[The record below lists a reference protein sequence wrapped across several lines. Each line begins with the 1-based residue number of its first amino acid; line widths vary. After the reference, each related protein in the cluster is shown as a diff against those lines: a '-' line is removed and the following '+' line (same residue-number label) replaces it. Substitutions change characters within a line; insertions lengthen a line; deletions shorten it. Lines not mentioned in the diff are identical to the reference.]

1 MLCSLL
7 CYHKR
12 MTVVLRSLL
21 LWLVLLAVPF
31 QGYAAAAMPCAPA
44 IAAAAQAATHDHAAM
59 LASQHASPHETDQAA
74 HHGGKCGN
82 AAACCSAAALAPP
95 LPSVAAPPPHGSAAI
110 PFTAGLPATVHLA
123 QPERPPQATRA

>member
-1 MLCSLL
+1 
-7 CYHKR
+7 

-21 LWLVLLAVPF
+21 LWLMLLAVPF

-44 IAAAAQAATHDHAAM
+44 ITAAAHAATHDHAAM
-59 LASQHASPHETDQAA
+59 LASQHASAHEAGKPA

-95 LPSVAAPPPHGSAAI
+95 LPSVAAPLPDGSAAI
-110 PFTAGLPATVHLA
+110 PFAADWHASVHLA
-123 QPERPPQATRA
+123 QPERPPQVPRA